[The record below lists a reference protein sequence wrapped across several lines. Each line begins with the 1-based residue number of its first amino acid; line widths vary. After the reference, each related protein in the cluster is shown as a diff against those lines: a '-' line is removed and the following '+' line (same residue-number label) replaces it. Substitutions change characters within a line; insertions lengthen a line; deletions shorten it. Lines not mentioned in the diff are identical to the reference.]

1 MNISTIPVSEGVLAR
16 GAAIMRVLCESEVA
30 MPISAISRTLGMAP
44 SSVHRIL
51 DQLVTVRWVERTTNH
66 QYRVGFEFYRLG
78 SLAASRVKLV
88 ELARPLV
95 QQLVS
100 RCDETALFSVRI
112 PNTGQMIFTEQVVSS
127 QPLRYSFHLHEP
139 RSLMWGAAA
148 RAILAWMPEPD
159 QRDVLARAPVSP
171 TGRKV
176 PAWATWAREAREIR
190 QQGYATS
197 RGHYTD
203 WAFGIAVP
211 VFDVIGVVGAL
222 IFVAPEMRVPPA
234 KERTLIAAL
243 QDAALHL
250 SRSLGAPVDANA
262 LSRSQHHVA

>member
-1 MNISTIPVSEGVLAR
+1 MPTIPISDGVLGRAT
-16 GAAIMRVLCESEVA
+16 AIMRVLSESEVA
-30 MPISAISRTLGMAP
+30 MPISAISRLLGMAP

-51 DQLVTVRWVERTTNH
+51 DQLVTAHWVERTANH
-66 QYRVGFEFYRLG
+66 QYRIGFEFYRLG
-78 SLAASRVKLV
+78 ALAASRVKLV

-100 RCDETALFSVRI
+100 RCDETALFAVRI
-112 PNTGQMIFTEQVVSS
+112 PNTGQMLFAEQVVSS

-139 RSLMWGAAA
+139 RSLVWGAAA
-148 RAILAWMPEPD
+148 RSILAWLPD
-159 QRDVLARAPVSP
+159 TEQRDVLARAPISP

-176 PAWATWAREAREIR
+176 PTWATWAREAREIR
-190 QQGYATS
+190 QQGYSSS

-222 IFVAPEMRVPPA
+222 TFVAPEMRVPA
-234 KERTLIAAL
+234 GRERTLISAL
-243 QDAALHL
+243 QDAASHL
-250 SRSLGAPVDANA
+250 SRSLGAPVAA
-262 LSRSQHHVA
+262 SAHSRSQDHVA